1 MAGATGYNLNHLQ
14 GAPKGASPT
23 FSDVNY
29 ATSGEFGIDQDSD
42 TLRADG
48 GSKVTAY
55 GAREGTGSIGF
66 ASADLS
72 TIAIMTGDEF
82 STSGTPGTDGIDRLE
97 IKGSTTPP
105 NLILAA
111 WVPNVD
117 GNATAAGMRITV
129 ANGTLSVPS
138 TSFEQESWTEFES
151 DLSYV
156 SNEDDIMLIW
166 ELLEVAPTYTAGVMP
181 VNMTAPGA

>member
-1 MAGATGYNLNHLQ
+1 MAGATGYNLTHMQ
-14 GAPKGASPT
+14 VAPKGATPV

-29 ATSGEFGIDQDSD
+29 ATTGEFGIDQDSD

-72 TIAIMTGDEF
+72 TIAVMTGDAF
-82 STSGTPGTDGIDRLE
+82 STSGTPGTDKIDRLE
-97 IKGSTTPP
+97 IAGSTTPP
-105 NLILAA
+105 NLVLSA

-117 GNATAAGMRITV
+117 GNTTAAGMRITV

-166 ELLEVAPTYTAGVMP
+166 ELLDAAPTFTGGVIP
-181 VNMTAPGA
+181 VQLAAPTP

>member
-1 MAGATGYNLNHLQ
+1 MATGYNLNHLQ
-14 GAPKGASPT
+14 VAPKATTPV
-23 FSDVNY
+23 FVDVNY
-29 ATSGEFGIDQDSD
+29 ATTAEFGIDQDSD

-66 ASADLS
+66 ASAKLS
-72 TIAIMTGDEF
+72 AIAVMTGDTF
-82 STSGTPGTDGIDRLE
+82 STSGVAGSTLIDRLE
-97 IKGSTTPP
+97 IAGSVTPP
-105 NLILAA
+105 SLILAG
-111 WVPNVD
+111 WIPNVD
-117 GNATAAGMRITV
+117 GNSTSAGMRVTV

-166 ELLEVAPTYTAGVMP
+166 EVMDTAPVYTAGVIP
-181 VNMTAPGA
+181 VALTAPVGP